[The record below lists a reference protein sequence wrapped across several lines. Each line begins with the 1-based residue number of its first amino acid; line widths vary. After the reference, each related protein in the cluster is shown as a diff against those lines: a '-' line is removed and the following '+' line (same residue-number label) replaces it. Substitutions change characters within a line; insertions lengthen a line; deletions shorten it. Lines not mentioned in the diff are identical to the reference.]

1 MARPSKPEESWM
13 IDVAD
18 IMVKENLNFRRAAES
33 VGKFFQPVEAQNL
46 ERTKAFQRVLWTA
59 RNRYF
64 EELGSDPQRTR
75 AVLLGQAV
83 YCNQKLMEEGNFK
96 DTLDGIAKLF
106 KMEYGTED
114 TSVNVFANLNQSD
127 IDAIKAKL
135 KALQQVENAPLPD
148 AKLPS

>member
-1 MARPSKPEESWM
+1 M
-13 IDVAD
+13 IDVAE

-46 ERTKAFQRVLWTA
+46 ERTKAFQRVLWTS

-64 EELGSDPQRTR
+64 EELGSDPQRTK

-127 IDAIKAKL
+127 IDAIKSKL
-135 KALQQVENAPLPD
+135 KALQQVEDAPLPD